1 MTESEY
7 TALQSERE
15 IITAV
20 DLSNKEDRTLLFGV
34 VYSPNEYVYHAYI
47 KSGVIYSVTY
57 PAVSPNTVEHRSIN
71 CDSDWMLAPVYAKHS
86 DFEFVKLVLDCM
98 RDMDVKKPYIKHP
111 SLHIQSTT
119 NSLCTMA
126 LCCQDIISN
135 SMNKEANH
143 ERQCNRVP

>member
-111 SLHIQSTT
+111 SFTYPKHNKQSVYHGAVLPGHYIQLHEQGS
-119 NSLCTMA
+119 
-126 LCCQDIISN
+126 
-135 SMNKEANH
+135 K
-143 ERQCNRVP
+143 P